1 MAAYVIFDVGP
12 SDRDAMKPYL
22 EKAFRMSGKLTEKDR
37 RHIVAWYAIANQ
49 DYQTA
54 IRRYFELIAE
64 YPFCFRAK
72 VPTFDDLLVSA
83 IEICL
88 RKR

>member
-1 MAAYVIFDVGP
+1 MAVDGAGGGFDVDGFGAVVVGLA
-12 SDRDAMKPYL
+12 DVYA
-22 EKAFRMSGKLTEKDR
+22 AFAGLFGG
-37 RHIVAWYAIANQ
+37 VGA
-49 DYQTA
+49 
-54 IRRYFELIAE
+54 ELIAE
-64 YPFCFRAK
+64 YPSCFRAK